1 MNKAKQI
8 LEDQR
13 FPDRMISGGDIE
25 DVEIYLEDIKKILD
39 EIPDDF
45 NNGKR
50 KTAILEKIGE
60 IKYTLGIIG
69 RRFS

>member
-8 LEDQR
+8 LEDHR
-13 FPDRMISGGDIE
+13 FPDRMISGRDIE